1 MNSMKKETRLVIT
14 EDEVYWTVDGQR
26 LTPKQAELLQ
36 KRLDNEELDKI
47 LGEKPIKN
55 KKEEKTNDA
64 LWAIADDMRY
74 RKDEGEFDTY
84 RLAYSWAVKNY
95 RKRNSTISVS
105 NLERAWHKAKSE
117 GKVGIKKERKVSVPF
132 MITQKMRMRLRS
144 LKYSN
149 DDIKKLTP
157 KEANDIIRELRINS
171 NPSGNHGRNQ

>member
-1 MNSMKKETRLVIT
+1 MVMNENEIYYTLGGKRLSDKQVEMYKEYLEKKELM
-14 EDEVYWTVDGQR
+14 D
-26 LTPKQAELLQ
+26 
-36 KRLDNEELDKI
+36 I
-47 LGEKPIKN
+47 LGEDSNNDGQK
-55 KKEEKTNDA
+55 EKTNDA

-95 RKRNSTISVS
+95 RKRNSTISVI
-105 NLERAWHKAKSE
+105 NLERAWHQAKSE